1 MQSVAWIG
9 MSITGI
15 VGYHCTIK
23 FDGVTSNFG
32 SLLGITLFQMYFR
45 GTIRNNIGIPQT
57 T

>member
-1 MQSVAWIG
+1 

-32 SLLGITLFQMYFR
+32 SLLGITLFQMYFK
-45 GTIRNNIGIPQT
+45 GMIRKDIGIPQT

>member
-1 MQSVAWIG
+1 

-15 VGYHCTIK
+15 VGYHCTLK

-45 GTIRNNIGIPQT
+45 GTIGNDNGISLKT
-57 T
+57 